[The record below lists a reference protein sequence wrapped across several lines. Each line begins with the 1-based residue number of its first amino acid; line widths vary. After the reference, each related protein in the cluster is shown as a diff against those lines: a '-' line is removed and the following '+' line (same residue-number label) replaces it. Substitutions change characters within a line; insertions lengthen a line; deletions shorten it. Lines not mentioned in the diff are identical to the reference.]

1 MNSRFKTIKNL
12 FIDSVEINNFVE
24 LDVTKRHYE
33 RLEESL
39 DKPLKMVLLFG
50 KPGTGKSMMLNKL
63 VINLKNCGTVELWNC

>member
-24 LDVTKRHYE
+24 LDVTKRLYE

-50 KPGTGKSMMLNKL
+50 KPGR
-63 VINLKNCGTVELWNC
+63 VRV